1 MFYPVEGIPKIFA
14 VISECLN
21 SSNYRVRET
30 ALKFYHV
37 NFFTRF
43 YLTSWQYFHFNHVYY
58 LQDKSVN
65 FVIDSLYDE
74 NPTVRNKAFEI
85 MIDLYKLYTKEEIL
99 AEIDK
104 AKKLVEENLKKK
116 NEKEVSKGLY
126 IMMTILLSYPYELE
140 EWTEDLLVI
149 LLQTKKSKVVNEKFN
164 KDFVARFRDQHKG
177 LVNINQR
184 VLSYEVNSDLREISD
199 PSSYFV

>member
-1 MFYPVEGIPKIFA
+1 M
-14 VISECLN
+14 
-21 SSNYRVRET
+21 
-30 ALKFYHV
+30 
-37 NFFTRF
+37 
-43 YLTSWQYFHFNHVYY
+43 
-58 LQDKSVN
+58 
-65 FVIDSLYDE
+65 IDSLYDE

>member
-1 MFYPVEGIPKIFA
+1 M
-14 VISECLN
+14 
-21 SSNYRVRET
+21 
-30 ALKFYHV
+30 
-37 NFFTRF
+37 
-43 YLTSWQYFHFNHVYY
+43 
-58 LQDKSVN
+58 N

-164 KDFVARFRDQHKG
+164 KDFVARFRDHHKG

>member
-1 MFYPVEGIPKIFA
+1 M
-14 VISECLN
+14 
-21 SSNYRVRET
+21 
-30 ALKFYHV
+30 
-37 NFFTRF
+37 
-43 YLTSWQYFHFNHVYY
+43 YY

-116 NEKEVSKGLY
+116 NEKEV
-126 IMMTILLSYPYELE
+126 
-140 EWTEDLLVI
+140 
-149 LLQTKKSKVVNEKFN
+149 
-164 KDFVARFRDQHKG
+164 
-177 LVNINQR
+177 
-184 VLSYEVNSDLREISD
+184 
-199 PSSYFV
+199 